1 MHFLMSTCAVFE
13 IGGKKVYSLLF
24 NERKSE
30 FSIALFL
37 GVSRSI
43 KIKKKKRKHTEVKGL

>member
-1 MHFLMSTCAVFE
+1 MSCIFLMSTCAVFE

-43 KIKKKKRKHTEVKGL
+43 KIKKRKHTEVKGL